1 MKFSI
6 LQENLK
12 TALTYLQKAV
22 PTKPQLPI
30 LSSILLQANEHSLV
44 LAATDLYFGVR
55 CTAPAK
61 TITPGTIAIPGDIFK
76 QLISSLPAG
85 EIECT
90 LSETQLII
98 KTTKTTS
105 KIPVQDGSEF
115 PQFPEVE
122 GKEVEF
128 TIGDL
133 NEFDKN
139 VAFSI
144 SLDQT
149 RPVLTT
155 LSFMFSST
163 GLEVAATDGFR
174 LALLQKQ
181 THSSE
186 DQTQLLLPAKALN
199 EAVRIA
205 NQLKAA
211 TISMVIS
218 LELKQIKI
226 CVENTELFVRLVEG
240 EYPPYTRIIPDSF
253 VLEVVIDAEEFMSQL
268 KRAVLFAR
276 DSSNIV
282 RLKILK
288 DSGLEIIARSPA
300 YGEFLS
306 QMTYEGE
313 VKEETE
319 VAFNIHYLID
329 FIANTKA
336 EQIKISVNESLRP
349 VQLSIPGVT
358 SYRYII
364 MPFRTND
371 SS

>member
-1 MKFSI
+1 MKFII

-22 PTKPQLPI
+22 PSKPQLPI
-30 LSSILLQANEHSLV
+30 LSSILLQANEHAIV

-55 CTAPAK
+55 CTAQAK
-61 TITPGTIAIPGDIFK
+61 VLTQGVIAVPGEIFK
-76 QLISSLPAG
+76 QLVSSLPPG

-90 LSETQLII
+90 VNEAQLII
-98 KTTKTTS
+98 KTSRSTA
-105 KIPVQDGSEF
+105 KIPIQDGTDF
-115 PQFPEVE
+115 PQFPDVE
-122 GKEVEF
+122 GRSVEF
-128 TIGDL
+128 SIEDL

-139 VAFSI
+139 VAFAI

-155 LSFMFSST
+155 LSFVFSPD
-163 GLEVAATDGFR
+163 GLEIAATDGFR
-174 LALLQKQ
+174 LALLHKQ
-181 THSSE
+181 SHQSE
-186 DQTQLLLPAKALN
+186 ERVQMLVPAKALN

-205 NQLKAA
+205 NQLKVS
-211 TISMVIS
+211 TVSMVVS
-218 LELKQIKI
+218 TELKQIKI
-226 CVENTELFVRLVEG
+226 CIDATELFVRLVEG
-240 EYPPYTRIIPDSF
+240 EYPPYMKIIPESF
-253 VLEVVIDAEEFMSQL
+253 VSEIVIEAEEFINQL

-282 RLKILK
+282 RLRILK
-288 DSGLEIIARSPA
+288 NSELEVIARSPA

-306 QMTYEGE
+306 HMVYDGQVENE
-313 VKEETE
+313 VE

-329 FIANTKA
+329 YITNTKA
-336 EQIKISVNESLRP
+336 EQIKVSVNEPLRP
-349 VQLSIPGVT
+349 VQLSLPGVN